1 MRSRFSKPCDH
12 LGRLLRWVIVAVA
25 LVPTTTL
32 AARDVGERLFYIGL
46 ALYSEQWSEND
57 VVGLGDK
64 LREESRYQVVPM
76 IASNLH
82 SRGSRFP
89 IADDATILSFVRTAT
104 AQAGPD
110 DIVFLHIST
119 HGAPYKLA
127 RRIGEGETTALSSRE
142 LSRILAPLA
151 GHPTIIVISAC
162 YSGSFIRDLRGPRR
176 IILTAARADRS
187 SFGCGAGNRHTLF
200 GEAELKA
207 FSKPDR
213 SLRQIFAI
221 IKRDVA
227 GMERR
232 LHYPPSQP
240 QVSVGA
246 EVADLYDAPMF

>member
-1 MRSRFSKPCDH
+1 M
-12 LGRLLRWVIVAVA
+12 
-25 LVPTTTL
+25 
-32 AARDVGERLFYIGL
+32 
-46 ALYSEQWSEND
+46 
-57 VVGLGDK
+57 
-64 LREESRYQVVPM
+64 
-76 IASNLH
+76 
-82 SRGSRFP
+82 
-89 IADDATILSFVRTAT
+89 
-104 AQAGPD
+104 
-110 DIVFLHIST
+110 
-119 HGAPYKLA
+119 
-127 RRIGEGETTALSSRE
+127 
-142 LSRILAPLA
+142 LAPLA
-151 GHPTIIVISAC
+151 GHPTIVVISAC

-232 LHYPPSQP
+232 HHFPPSQP